1 MTKFIFLGNMEHIIE
16 ILMILMILR
25 SFKKFLKIQ
34 PEQGEKPV
42 ENQSDFINSVI
53 LRFQMN
59 YFFILFGVVSNVGD
73 RGNGPSRPIKRFGNT
88 THPISIF
95 HLN

>member
-1 MTKFIFLGNMEHIIE
+1 MTKFIFLGNMEHILE

-53 LRFQMN
+53 LRFQLN
-59 YFFILFGVVSNVGD
+59 YFFTSHFLGLLVMWGTEEMAPAIQLKGLEI
-73 RGNGPSRPIKRFGNT
+73 RPT
-88 THPISIF
+88 LLASST
-95 HLN
+95 

>member
-1 MTKFIFLGNMEHIIE
+1 MTKFIFLGNMEHILE

-25 SFKKFLKIQ
+25 SFKKLLKIQ

-53 LRFQMN
+53 LRFQLN
-59 YFFILFGVVSNVGD
+59 YFFTLLGVVSNVGD
-73 RGNGPSRPIKRFGNT
+73 RGNGPSHPIKRFGNT